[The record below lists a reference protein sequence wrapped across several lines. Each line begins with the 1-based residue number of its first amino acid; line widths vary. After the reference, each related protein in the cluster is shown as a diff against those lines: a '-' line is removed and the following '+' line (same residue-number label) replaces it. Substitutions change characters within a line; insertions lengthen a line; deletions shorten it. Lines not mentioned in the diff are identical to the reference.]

1 VTLGAMIRR
10 RRLAL
15 GLTQQRLARR
25 MGWDDNQ
32 VWLFESGA
40 RGGPG
45 TAVRLL
51 VALGRVLDL
60 PIALLV
66 GAAMRGQSDKAGS
79 AGGTGKT
86 LLRDRIRGK
95 RAVLV
100 KRGAR
105 GAK

>member
-1 VTLGAMIRR
+1 MTLTLGEIVRK

-51 VALGRVLDL
+51 VALARTLDL
-60 PIALLV
+60 PVLRLV
-66 GAAMRGQSDKAGS
+66 RAAME
-79 AGGTGKT
+79 GGKS
-86 LLRDRIRGK
+86 RK
-95 RAVLV
+95 
-100 KRGAR
+100 
-105 GAK
+105 